1 MKHYFKKAIPQMK
14 LRDELGEVIPFDALN
29 QSWGFLDLDDTDPDP
44 KYKRWIDLLNNAIK
58 AGKHGVERL
67 SEGQWSE
74 LYVQKKTPN
83 YKRNLPD
90 FLGGLGGDGRAAL
103 QSGNSIAPD
112 SAGKRVDLAEV
123 QASKNQPTTP
133 EEAEARVIAKANPT
147 QAPKPTVGKLPKAAV
162 TE

>member
-14 LRDELGEVIPFDALN
+14 LRDAAGEVIPFDALS
-29 QSWGFLDLDDTDPDP
+29 QSWAFLDLDDADA
-44 KYKRWIDLLNNAIK
+44 KHKEWITLLDGAIK
-58 AGKHGVERL
+58 TRSHGVERIT
-67 SEGQWSE
+67 EGQWNE
-74 LYVQKKTPN
+74 LYVQKKTTN

-90 FLGGLGGDGRAAL
+90 FLGGFGGDGRGAL

-123 QASKNQPTTP
+123 EASKNQPHTP
-133 EEAEARVIAKANPT
+133 EEAEARAAAKAQPQ
-147 QAPKPTVGKLPKAAV
+147 QAPKPTVGKLPKAAA

>member
-1 MKHYFKKAIPQMK
+1 MKHYFKKAYPQMK
-14 LRDELGEVIPFDALN
+14 LRDEHGEILPFDALN
-29 QSWGFLDLDDTDPDP
+29 LSWCFLDLDDTHEDP

-103 QSGNSIAPD
+103 RSGNSIAPD
-112 SAGKRVDLAEV
+112 SAGKRADLAEV
-123 QASKNQPTTP
+123 QASKNQPHTP

-147 QAPKPTVGKLPKAAV
+147 QAPKPTVGKLPKAAA

>member
-1 MKHYFKKAIPQMK
+1 MKHYFRKAIPQMK
-14 LRDELGEVIPFDALN
+14 LRDDDGDVIPFDAIN
-29 QSWGFLDLDDTDPDP
+29 QSWSFLDLDDQSEDP
-44 KYKRWIDLLNNAIK
+44 KHKKWITQLDRCIK
-58 AGKHGVERL
+58 TRSHGVDRITEA
-67 SEGQWSE
+67 QWNE
-74 LYVQKKTPN
+74 LYVQKKTTN

-123 QASKNQPTTP
+123 QASKSQPTTP
-133 EEAEARVIAKANPT
+133 EEAEARAAAKAQP
-147 QAPKPTVGKLPKAAV
+147 QPAPKPTVGKLPKAAA

>member
-1 MKHYFKKAIPQMK
+1 MK

-29 QSWGFLDLDDTDPDP
+29 QSWGFLDLDDTHEDP
-44 KYKRWIDLLNNAIK
+44 KYKRWLTLLDNAIK

>member
-14 LRDELGEVIPFDALN
+14 LRDELGEVIPFDALS
-29 QSWGFLDLDDTDPDP
+29 QSWAFIDLDDSDPDP
-44 KYKRWIDLLNNAIK
+44 KYKRWITQLDNSIK
-58 AGKHGVERL
+58 RRSDGVERL
-67 SEGQWSE
+67 TEGQWNE
-74 LYVQKKTPN
+74 LYVQKKTTN

-90 FLGGLGGDGRAAL
+90 FLGGLGGDGRGAL

-123 QASKNQPTTP
+123 EASKNQPHTP
-133 EEAEARVIAKANPT
+133 EEAEARAAAKAQP
-147 QAPKPTVGKLPKAAV
+147 QPAPKPTVGKLPKAAV